1 MLVEQSPN
9 GLERLGCLAND
20 LNKELMTF
28 ARLGHLL
35 RRRGVNSM
43 TQAEIERVLW
53 DDYHEQVSGKT
64 LKERLHQLTF
74 LFEEYF
80 TRFHNRPSSSLAF
93 FELLQGRPMEFLPDG
108 WTAWEETVQ
117 YFVRKGLS
125 LKTFPDEQS
134 S

>member
-1 MLVEQSPN
+1 
-9 GLERLGCLAND
+9 
-20 LNKELMTF
+20 
-28 ARLGHLL
+28 
-35 RRRGVNSM
+35 M